1 MKKQRLQELAG
12 LKEFQQNTDTPFF
25 KELVSRMEGMADQT
39 QYTKM
44 IDTMDRLLAAWHKE
58 GFDKGDVLNFFNA
71 IIKDDGS
78 SIDTWQT

>member
-1 MKKQRLQELAG
+1 MKKERLQELAG
-12 LKEFQQNTDTPFF
+12 LKELQQNTDTQ
-25 KELVSRMEGMADQT
+25 ELVSRMEGMADQT

-44 IDTMDRLLAAWHKE
+44 VDTMDRLLAAWHKE

>member
-12 LKEFQQNTDTPFF
+12 LKEFQQNTDTQ
-25 KELVSRMEGMADQT
+25 ELVSRMEGMADQT

-58 GFDKGDVLNFFNA
+58 GFDKDDVLNFFNA